1 MAADRLSPSAPS
13 ALFGLTGKVG
23 IVTGASTGLGLAT
36 ARVLAAAGA
45 SLLMCARTAERL
57 QAAVSGVVAD
67 GGRATGRADDIARDG
82 AAADLVAAAVDAYGR
97 LDFLVNNAAIVLPR
111 YATEDIPAAEWDRVM
126 ATNLRGPFLLAQ
138 AAVRRFVAQGGGG
151 KIVNLASKLGLT
163 ALPGTVPY
171 STSKGAVIQMTR
183 AMAIDVARHGVNVNA
198 VAPGYVPTE
207 GNEAVLAR
215 PGYKDWALAHTP
227 LGRFGRPEEIAAAV
241 LYFVSPVS
249 GFATGQV
256 LYVDGGWTVQ

>member
-1 MAADRLSPSAPS
+1 MTADRRSSTSPAS
-13 ALFGLTGKVG
+13 LFDLAGKVG
-23 IVTGASTGLGLAT
+23 VVTGASKGLGLAT
-36 ARVLAAAGA
+36 ARALAAAGA
-45 SLLMCARTAERL
+45 DLVLCARTAERL
-57 QAAVSGVVAD
+57 AQAVD
-67 GGRATGRADDIARDG
+67 GLVRDGARAIGRTDDIARDG
-82 AAADLVAAAVDAYGR
+82 AAADLVDAAVREYGR

-111 YATEDIPAAEWDRVM
+111 YATEDIPVDEWDRVM

-138 AAVRRFVAQGGGG
+138 AAVRRFVTQGGGG

-171 STSKGAVIQMTR
+171 STSKGRVIQMTR
-183 AMAIDVARHGVNVNA
+183 AMAIDVARHGINVNA

-215 PGYKDWALAHTP
+215 PGYKEWALAHTP

-241 LYFVSPVS
+241 LYFVSPAS